1 MKSLASRA
9 SITVV
14 TLVSLACVSY
24 PAIANAQDRYA
35 DREEAA
41 RYSVEI
47 EPHFALGVEDVYG
60 GTGYGAGL
68 RVSIPFIE
76 GHVGRLPDNLAFSF
90 GGDILHY
97 DDCYYASASCH
108 ANYLVLPAALQWNV
122 FVARKVSVFGEGG
135 LFVYKGWF
143 DACGSVGDSRC
154 NAPSDFG
161 ILPTFAIGVRIH
173 VGDNVSFTARLGYPT
188 TTLGLSFL

>member
-1 MKSLASRA
+1 MKTFANRA
-9 SITVV
+9 SIATIA
-14 TLVSLACVSY
+14 LVSLACAAY
-24 PAIANAQDRYA
+24 PATANAQDRYA
-35 DREEAA
+35 EREEAA

-47 EPHFALGVEDVYG
+47 EPHLALGLEDVYG

-76 GHVGRLPDNLAFSF
+76 GHVGRLPDNLAISF

-97 DDCYYASASCH
+97 DDCYYSSANCH
-108 ANYLVLPAALQWNV
+108 ANYLVLPVALQWNV

-143 DACGSVGDSRC
+143 DTCNSVGGPGC

-161 ILPTFAIGVRIH
+161 ILPTFAVGVRLH
-173 VGDNVSFTARLGYPT
+173 LGDNVSFTARLGYPT